1 MGVWELKAKPQS
13 TSEKKKKKKEIH
25 PTYCNT
31 HTLTQFFL
39 CHTLGDLTR
48 SAHREVISNDS
59 CSTVSTVC
67 VVSVP
72 ASLNDCNSN
81 STLSQD
87 IEMSF
92 ALLVLELLS

>member
-13 TSEKKKKKKEIH
+13 TSEKKKRKKKYT
-25 PTYCNT
+25 PLTAT